1 MADKILGSKTK
12 SQQQGRYFAQ
22 VERAALEQWSAL
34 IGRQPTAG
42 QVLALLV
49 ANMGSQNA
57 IVISQAVLAK
67 LTGKSLATVK
77 RALLTLQAER
87 WIQAVALGK
96 GKEKAYVVNSRVAW
110 GQPRKQLVL
119 SKFDAAIVANRDDQD
134 ELALDETPLRQI
146 PTLYEGEHQVPHGP
160 GADPPVQTLLE
171 GMEPDLPTRKPPAS
185 EKTFFDDFMQRGP
198 TRYPELHGDPTTEKG
213 ESK

>member
-1 MADKILGSKTK
+1 MADKILGSKPK

-22 VERAALEQWSAL
+22 VERSALEQWSAL

-57 IVISQAVLAK
+57 VVVSHAVIAK
-67 LTGKSLATVK
+67 LAGKSVATVK

-87 WIQAVALGK
+87 WIQVVAIGK

-110 GQPRKQLVL
+110 GQSRKQLML
-119 SKFDAAIVANRDDQD
+119 SKFDAAIIANREDQD
-134 ELALDETPLRQI
+134 ELTLDETPLRQI

-160 GADPPVQTLLE
+160 GADPPAQTLLE
-171 GMEPDLPTRKPPAS
+171 GMGPDMPTRDLPNNDH
-185 EKTFFDDFMQRGP
+185 DDIDGFLGHHEREP
-198 TRYPELHGDPTTEKG
+198 K
-213 ESK
+213 

>member
-134 ELALDETPLRQI
+134 ALALDEAPLRQI

-160 GADPPVQTLLE
+160 GADPPAQMLFE
-171 GMEPDLPTRKPPAS
+171 GMGPDMPTRDLPNNDH
-185 EKTFFDDFMQRGP
+185 DDIDGFLGHHEREP
-198 TRYPELHGDPTTEKG
+198 K
-213 ESK
+213 